1 MDDDLL
7 DKLSRSLVTLENLG
21 PKLDDLLFPRQ
32 APPDGGGGGGSRPA
46 SKPPLSL
53 SIVDLKVEV
62 ETCLRFWSAEL
73 VRAVRLAAPSEH
85 AIAVQAAWLRSH
97 LQELEPMPWAETAAL
112 DIIDDAWL
120 VTETVVPPGRETVE
134 PPAEGTARVIASW
147 LSFFGFP
154 LSRSQLQRH
163 IAAGDLPTTPNP
175 DGSVAIQLADAL
187 DIARKRL

>member
-7 DKLSRSLVTLENLG
+7 DKLSRSLVALENLG

-97 LQELEPMPWAETAAL
+97 LLELEPMPWAETAAL

-134 PPAEGTARVIASW
+134 PPAEGTARIIASW
-147 LSFFGFP
+147 LSFLGFP

-175 DGSVAIQLADAL
+175 DGSLAIQLADAL
-187 DIARKRL
+187 DIARKHP